1 MRSCHLT
8 TNNIPSK
15 IWTAPMTRSTH
26 PNKDIEK
33 ALRHAEDHGW
43 RRVVQFLIR
52 QQPPNTD
59 SE

>member
-1 MRSCHLT
+1 
-8 TNNIPSK
+8 
-15 IWTAPMTRSTH
+15 MTRSTH

-43 RRVVQFLIR
+43 RIKNCTTRR